1 MDLDFIR
8 KNYVDLKSNIK
19 SVCRKFGR
27 DENEIKIVAVSKTF
41 SPEYVIELF
50 SAGHKDFGENRV
62 QELVSKKDVL
72 KNKNIN
78 WHLIGH
84 LQTNKVKYIID
95 FVRLIHSVDSYK
107 LALEINNHANKSQK
121 VIEVL
126 VQVNTS
132 GENQKSGIELG
143 EATKLCKSISVLD
156 NVKLRGL
163 MTIGMLTEDEKI
175 IRNNF
180 SCLNKIYSEL
190 NPIYK
195 NFDILS
201 MGMTSDYAIAIEEG
215 ANMIRVGSALFG
227 SRIYNQLN

>member
-1 MDLDFIR
+1 
-8 KNYVDLKSNIK
+8 
-19 SVCRKFGR
+19 
-27 DENEIKIVAVSKTF
+27 
-41 SPEYVIELF
+41 
-50 SAGHKDFGENRV
+50 
-62 QELVSKKDVL
+62 
-72 KNKNIN
+72 
-78 WHLIGH
+78 
-84 LQTNKVKYIID
+84 
-95 FVRLIHSVDSYK
+95 
-107 LALEINNHANKSQK
+107 

-132 GENQKSGIELG
+132 GENQKSGIEPG
-143 EATKLCKSISVLD
+143 EAAKLCKSISVLD

-190 NPIYK
+190 NPVYK